1 MDNTAINQFIEFFHE
16 ALANLKK
23 LLPENYEMILKDGP
37 CKKEHIEALREFA
50 HCVQQFTNIATLSFR
65 ASIGVTGLLEKKL
78 EAFNPIENYNQAD
91 QKMIKSELENLEYGY
106 TDQLQKNRLKIR
118 LMM

>member
-1 MDNTAINQFIEFFHE
+1 M
-16 ALANLKK
+16 
-23 LLPENYEMILKDGP
+23 
-37 CKKEHIEALREFA
+37 
-50 HCVQQFTNIATLSFR
+50 
-65 ASIGVTGLLEKKL
+65 VTGLLEKKL
-78 EAFNPIENYNQAD
+78 EAFDPIENYNQAD